1 MSGCELAVT
10 SAFISIKYQ
19 YEAVLKLISKTI
31 LLLNKLPSIESRLRI
46 YRTLAWCSD
55 CNQAPYGS
63 RLW

>member
-46 YRTLAWCSD
+46 YRTSA
-55 CNQAPYGS
+55 
-63 RLW
+63 